1 MGHWKLLKA
10 LGIAGV
16 AALLTGGCAST
27 YTFKVDAINNPEVEE
42 LYSYKIV
49 STNPEVSEEDLEF
62 KEAAEYIKTVLSAKG
77 MYEAP
82 DVEHADM
89 IIDLSYGVGEPQV
102 EYRKY
107 YELVYATTTDRYST
121 VATPVIKGKGNKAN
135 RVIKANRAKAI
146 RVNKTKRASRVN
158 ERNRVELVGL
168 EEKVVPI
175 TVYEKHLRLTSR
187 DNTQTDESEAP
198 VQAWSIYVMNK
209 DQSDDIRKY
218 LPLMAAAA
226 IEYVGE
232 NTETQQKIKVK
243 EDDEKVSFVKAGL

>member
-27 YTFKVDAINNPEVEE
+27 YTFKVDAVNNPEVEE

-62 KEAAEYIKTVLSAKG
+62 KEAAEYIKTALSAKG

-89 IIDLSYGVGEPQV
+89 IIDLSYGVGEPQI
-102 EYRKY
+102 EFKTYSQP
-107 YELVYATTTDRYST
+107 VYGAWIHR
-121 VATPVIKGKGNKAN
+121 GKLFRLK
-135 RVIKANRAKAI
+135 
-146 RVNKTKRASRVN
+146 
-158 ERNRVELVGL
+158 LVGMA
-168 EEKVVPI
+168 ERVVPI
-175 TVYEKHLRLTSR
+175 TVYQKHIRLTSR
-187 DNTQTDESEAP
+187 DNTQSDESEAP
-198 VQAWSIYVMNK
+198 VQAWSIYVKNK
-209 DQSDDIRKY
+209 DESDDLRKY

>member
-10 LGIAGV
+10 LGIDGV

-62 KEAAEYIKTVLSAKG
+62 KEAAEYIKTALSAKG

-102 EYRKY
+102 EFKTYSQP
-107 YELVYATTTDRYST
+107 VYATTGGGYST
-121 VATPVIKGKGNKAN
+121 VVTPVVDSKGNV
-135 RVIKANRAKAI
+135 RYVTST
-146 RVNKTKRASRVN
+146 VYHPP
-158 ERNRVELVGL
+158 RVELVGM
-168 EEKVVPI
+168 EEKVLPI
-175 TVYEKHLRLTSR
+175 TVYEKYIRLTSR
-187 DNTQTDESEAP
+187 DNTQTGENEAP
-198 VQAWSIYVMNK
+198 VQAWSIYVKNK
-209 DQSDDIRKY
+209 DESDDLRKY

-232 NTETQQKIKVK
+232 NTETQQEIKVK
-243 EDDEKVSFVKAGL
+243 EGDDEVSFVKAGL

>member
-16 AALLTGGCAST
+16 AALIAGGCAST

-89 IIDLSYGVGEPQV
+89 IIDLSYGVGEPQI
-102 EYRKY
+102 EFKTYSQPI
-107 YELVYATTTDRYST
+107 YATTGGGYST
-121 VATPVIKGKGNKAN
+121 VVTPVVDSKGNV
-135 RVIKANRAKAI
+135 RYVTTT
-146 RVNKTKRASRVN
+146 VYHPP
-158 ERNRVELVGL
+158 RVEMVGM

-175 TVYEKHLRLTSR
+175 TVYEKYIRLTSR

>member
-27 YTFKVDAINNPEVEE
+27 YTFKVDAINNPEVEG

-62 KEAAEYIKTVLSAKG
+62 KEAAEYIKTALSAKG
-77 MYEAP
+77 MYEAL

-102 EYRKY
+102 EYRTYSQPENGEWIHRGKLFRL
-107 YELVYATTTDRYST
+107 ELAGM
-121 VATPVIKGKGNKAN
+121 A
-135 RVIKANRAKAI
+135 
-146 RVNKTKRASRVN
+146 
-158 ERNRVELVGL
+158 
-168 EEKVVPI
+168 EKVVPI
-175 TVYEKHLRLTSR
+175 TVYEKHIRLTSR
-187 DNTQTDESEAP
+187 DNTQSDESEAP
-198 VQAWSIYVMNK
+198 VQAWSIYVKNK
-209 DQSDDIRKY
+209 DESDDLRKY

-226 IEYVGE
+226 IEYLGE
-232 NTETQQKIKVK
+232 NTDSQQEIKVK
-243 EDDEKVSFVKAGL
+243 EGDESVSFVKAGL